1 MVLEN
6 IKYLGMPLKTRE
18 LEEYIVK
25 KLSKLNIEVV
35 DARAYSD
42 NISFVSNSENKKFK
56 STVVNKIIMSP
67 NDPRIAKLGRDY
79 LESTR
84 LTKKQSDALIKLFFE
99 DLVKVGITFDME
111 DNGTVYVAN
120 GLVRKMW
127 PEPKNYPIE

>member
-18 LEEYIVK
+18 LKEYIVN

-35 DARAYSD
+35 DVSAYSD

-99 DLVKVGITFDME
+99 DLIKIGITFDME
-111 DNGTVYVAN
+111 GDGTVYVAN
-120 GLVRKMW
+120 GLVREMW